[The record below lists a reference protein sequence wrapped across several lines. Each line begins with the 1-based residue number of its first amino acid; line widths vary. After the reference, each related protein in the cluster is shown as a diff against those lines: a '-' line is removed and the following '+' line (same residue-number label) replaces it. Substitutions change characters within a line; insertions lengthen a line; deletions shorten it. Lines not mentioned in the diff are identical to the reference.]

1 MEKICKILYQLI
13 ELNYPKA
20 IKIPSFQLVYKSCYL
35 GKLFSHKELRRK
47 NYIKLFPSSL
57 MNIFKYPV
65 NEPCKQKQDP
75 VCYACLTEVYLTK
88 RSKSSQY

>member
-1 MEKICKILYQLI
+1 
-13 ELNYPKA
+13 
-20 IKIPSFQLVYKSCYL
+20 
-35 GKLFSHKELRRK
+35 
-47 NYIKLFPSSL
+47 

-88 RSKSSQY
+88 KGVKVHNIKCDTVEN

>member
-1 MEKICKILYQLI
+1 
-13 ELNYPKA
+13 
-20 IKIPSFQLVYKSCYL
+20 
-35 GKLFSHKELRRK
+35 
-47 NYIKLFPSSL
+47 

-88 RSKSSQY
+88 KKGVKVHNIKCDTVENYVKHTAVKLVKSIYAWHIFNDWAF

>member
-1 MEKICKILYQLI
+1 
-13 ELNYPKA
+13 
-20 IKIPSFQLVYKSCYL
+20 
-35 GKLFSHKELRRK
+35 
-47 NYIKLFPSSL
+47 

-88 RSKSSQY
+88 KGVKVHNIKCDTVENYVKHTAVKLVRSIWSIWSIYAWHIFNLTGSFKPAKNQTNMKM

>member
-1 MEKICKILYQLI
+1 
-13 ELNYPKA
+13 
-20 IKIPSFQLVYKSCYL
+20 
-35 GKLFSHKELRRK
+35 
-47 NYIKLFPSSL
+47 

-88 RSKSSQY
+88 KKKQKFTMLSVTLLKIKWNILLLNKWSQFMPGIYLMTELFKPAKNQTNMKM

>member
-1 MEKICKILYQLI
+1 
-13 ELNYPKA
+13 
-20 IKIPSFQLVYKSCYL
+20 
-35 GKLFSHKELRRK
+35 
-47 NYIKLFPSSL
+47 

-88 RSKSSQY
+88 KGVKVHNIKCDTVENYVKHTAVKLVKSIYAWHIFNLTGLFKPGKNQTNMKM